1 MSRRGRRAFQEP
13 KQQRTREQLSQILS
27 VADRL
32 FAERGY
38 EGTRLSDIAAAV
50 PCSMST
56 IYDRFASK
64 EELLRYMHRQG
75 TEEAIAMIDQIE
87 PADASDVDLRVVL
100 PTAVQIGLSLIERF
114 GGRRRAVAE
123 RVHADPVLLSLE
135 SELREA
141 LVESGR
147 RFLLTYRHQF
157 GHPDPEL
164 AASQAMHLMMVLTE
178 ERHSP
183 LPVPRPLQVDDES
196 FIREACRMVTAY
208 LGIEDTG

>member
-1 MSRRGRRAFQEP
+1 MSRRDRKAFQKP
-13 KQQRTREQLSQILS
+13 KQQRTREQLARILL
-27 VADRL
+27 VADQL
-32 FAERGY
+32 FAKDGY
-38 EGTRLSDIAAAV
+38 EGTRLADIAAAV

-87 PADASDVDLRVVL
+87 PPDASDMDLRTVL

-114 GGRRRAVAE
+114 RGRRRAVAE

-135 SELREA
+135 LELREA
-141 LVESGR
+141 LVQAGR

-157 GHPDPEL
+157 HHPDPEL
-164 AASQAMHLMMVLTE
+164 AASQAMHLMMMLTE
-178 ERHSP
+178 ERQSP
-183 LPVPRPLQVDDES
+183 LPVPEAVQLDDAG
-196 FIREACRMVTAY
+196 FIQETCRMVTGY
-208 LGIEDTG
+208 LGIEHTS